1 MKKAFNL
8 ILVGMLL
15 FGMIAAANTNDP
27 KNDKIKTAKQKQ
39 YEYLKKA
46 KYFEIRAQLETGDIT
61 LEEAQAKWQKAL
73 EKIQKQ
79 QKKEEGK

>member
-1 MKKAFNL
+1 MNIVRQVRLVLAVVLFFLAAFTL
-8 ILVGMLL
+8 S
-15 FGMIAAANTNDP
+15 AASNDP
-27 KNDKIKTAKQKQ
+27 INETKQ

-46 KYFEIRAQLETGDIT
+46 KYFEIRAQLESGDIT

-79 QKKEEGK
+79 QKKEEAR

>member
-1 MKKAFNL
+1 MNILRQVRLVLAF
-8 ILVGMLL
+8 VL
-15 FGMIAAANTNDP
+15 FFLAAFTLSAASNDP
-27 KNDKIKTAKQKQ
+27 INEKKQ

-46 KYFEIRAQLETGDIT
+46 KYFEIRAQLQSGDIT

>member
-15 FGMIAAANTNDP
+15 FGMIAAANTTDP
-27 KNDKIKTAKQKQ
+27 VSEAKAKQ

-46 KYFEIRAQLETGDIT
+46 KYFEIRAELEAGKIT
-61 LEEAQAKWQKAL
+61 LEEAQAKWQKAINKL
-73 EKIQKQ
+73 
-79 QKKEEGK
+79 KKEEGK

>member
-1 MKKAFNL
+1 MIRQVRLVLAVVLFFLAAFTL
-8 ILVGMLL
+8 S
-15 FGMIAAANTNDP
+15 AASNDP
-27 KNDKIKTAKQKQ
+27 INETKQ

-46 KYFEIRAQLETGDIT
+46 KYFEIRAQLESGDIT

>member
-1 MKKAFNL
+1 MNFIRQVRLVLAF
-8 ILVGMLL
+8 VL
-15 FGMIAAANTNDP
+15 FFIAAFAASATSNEPINE
-27 KNDKIKTAKQKQ
+27 KKQ

-79 QKKEEGK
+79 QEKEEGK